1 MKKLFKCA
9 VIPFVLLGSISITAF
24 AEDSPETNYE
34 EKLPYMFKDPNW
46 EKYAN
51 GDTGVWPLPEAPTY
65 STGLYSMASNNSVDY
80 KEDQNQFYETASK
93 YKSSGNIEVYYQSNP
108 STSVTMALPS
118 GSTIGKSVGGDTTV
132 EFTYSDT
139 SVPAYNNIKANN
151 ELILD
156 SSQGQWLVTN
166 GYYSRDNTKGGIKS
180 VGIPGGTTIEASPLL
195 PNPWGL
201 LGTATYITPEDFL
214 MGLSKSIYGVIQSRP
229 VYVQTT
235 PNRLAKKVTWT
246 AANPRH
252 SDGSCGPITWTYQ
265 TKDWAVQD
273 VSNIVPNWADT
284 SAPSC
289 GTSKVIDRGEYI
301 VHPEGYLNNVWYR
314 YRDDQNS
321 FVSPN
326 VYELYFSKLL
336 QKGILSTDVAFANA
350 TPNTRFTP
358 DPKNKANNFS
368 FNKQFA
374 DKFFVEYQDFGKDID
389 GTSRYKYPAWAT
401 ELGALYTNPE
411 LTNTPLGYNI
421 TDKSIGVTYSG
432 GANPYQ
438 KALGSNYNLSGNSKA
453 GITSIQ
459 ADEATGSMMAKNTV
473 TVMSALQM
481 IERAMRVE
489 DGDMSHTE
497 ADIVSKKYGAQYLD
511 DLSQSDK
518 QTVSYLLAKGVLNF
532 ENYQEYSN
540 LYSPLS
546 QSFAYKLMY
555 RIANEDARL
564 QFTEVTLTDSLDL
577 PSLFSEYRQAIV
589 KADLAQLSMLGSLTD
604 SGKLI
609 KNESSEPLTLLSD
622 ITFSSKA
629 EKLVGD
635 ANGKIGTR
643 YVITASIDD
652 PMKYLY
658 RSMPLVNVEQSGKPV
673 SDGNKYNVYI
683 STSKELYNDISEKD
697 KRYVGINSIRRNPN
711 TNRYDVQF
719 YAYGDN
725 YDTAL
730 LFVKANLQTRIA
742 NVSVSETESSV
753 ISEES
758 GAMSSTKGSDLNS
771 SISSNNDLIVNRDF
785 DLTAYS
791 NSKTSIV
798 GNSLVPGPSA
808 VKVGENILA
817 SLNVTS
823 KLTNTTA
830 FETIGSK
837 QLVSVD
843 SSQLKGLG
851 VLVQNPSGGTVGRTT
866 IINDKVSS
874 KPSTKG
880 KGDITTDI
888 TAYNLSMLKSTDTV
902 ITEKKFTYTDS
913 EGNKRQIPG
922 SVIIS
927 WNLDLPTVSEQNSL
941 VGSSVTPYVN
951 DGAKS
956 SWIFTKPTNKS
967 LLSYWEYNT
976 GLNNAL
982 LKTLSKNGLSIP
994 SGYFSPTVD
1003 ILVDSLNVKEVN
1015 ENGVVH
1021 NEDLTEA
1028 QLREIENNFAS
1039 EVGQNLS
1046 SGWVQTYI
1054 GSVALANHIVG
1065 SKIKDGG
1072 TAEEIKQYIDP
1083 KLSDKQGTF
1092 IKPSGLLKGIKVPVG
1107 KTVWSELVF
1116 KQEKPNDH
1124 SASYFDMHS
1133 TTSNLNLY
1141 TMYSAKNGNHYYGEY
1156 FSGAGEGITPQMEIP
1171 YVKDNFNNLYHNVDF
1186 SQYSY
1191 DTNANI
1197 LREESSYYTP
1207 NKTGTKL
1214 TYKEEDWY
1222 VADDTPYTLNLVS
1235 KKFITGV
1242 MKDGKIYQS
1251 TSGAM
1256 ETPLVL
1262 DVIHD
1267 GNIKTFGRGQ
1277 EKGIDSD
1284 AYMRT
1289 QAFDFV
1295 PSAETIKTDI
1305 KFIGIKNGVMLPYI
1319 YKNVINQDGSTNLKL
1334 EETTLDEGEI
1344 INVPSFVVLSK
1355 AVWSASADKLIWSKK
1370 YIGAEHSLYTKGSI
1384 VQGLKE
1390 QLLNEQS
1397 KNLVLSQDVKTGTL
1411 KIGNTTGTIT
1421 NNNVT
1426 FTVPYTSNMI
1436 AGTKINTQAVLD
1448 AFNMNADVTIT
1459 DRGET
1464 ASSAQYLKNKKVGS
1478 YDPYYKNYN
1487 NTLVD
1492 NKGKLQVASGTKLAD
1507 YTSSSVVDS
1516 VSLTAIVMDG
1526 VRYLNNGASSS
1537 SNVYKIHQYQ
1547 TIKPPA
1553 VVAPFTDGAP
1563 PVLNAD
1569 NAIVA
1574 EAASNFEGLP
1584 TALELFDS
1592 LQDYLSE
1599 IAVKNAWFLLVIIIL
1614 GTSVVFSITTLL
1626 AHVFA
1631 HAPISNTFFDR
1642 MMDITGIDFLAIFSV
1657 GAVRITMDTP
1667 NSWIKTLKTSIFL
1680 GIVPIVIFGVM
1691 RVYGLV

>member
-9 VIPFVLLGSISITAF
+9 IIPFMLLSSVSLTAS
-24 AEDSPETNYE
+24 AEETPSTNYE

-46 EKYAN
+46 EKYEN
-51 GDTGVWPLPEAPTY
+51 GDTGTWPLPEAPAY

-80 KEDQNQFYETASK
+80 KEDQNQFYELASK
-93 YKSSGNIEVYYQSNP
+93 YKSSGNTEVYYKSNP

-118 GSTIGKSVGGDTTV
+118 GSAIGKSVGGDTTV

-139 SVPAYNNIKANN
+139 AVPAYNNIKGNN

-180 VGIPGGTTIEASPLL
+180 VGVPGGTTIEASPLQ

-229 VYVQTT
+229 VYIQTT

-246 AANPRH
+246 VANPRM
-252 SDGSCGPITWTYQ
+252 SDGSCGPITWTYK
-265 TKDWAVQD
+265 TVDWQVQD
-273 VSNIVPNWADT
+273 VSKVVPSWANT
-284 SAPSC
+284 SAPAC
-289 GTSKVIDRGEYI
+289 GTSKIIDRGEYI

-321 FVSPN
+321 FVSAN

-336 QKGILSTDVAFANA
+336 QKGILSTDAAFANA
-350 TPNTRFTP
+350 NPNTSFTP
-358 DPKNKANNFS
+358 DPKNKATNFS
-368 FNKQFA
+368 FTKAFA
-374 DKFFVEYQDFGKDID
+374 NKFFTEYQDFGKDID
-389 GTSRYKYPAWAT
+389 GTSRYKYPTWAT

-411 LTNTPLGYNI
+411 LTNIPLGYNI
-421 TDKSIGVTYSG
+421 TDKSIGVSYSG
-432 GANPYQ
+432 GVNAFQ
-438 KALGSNYNLSGNSKA
+438 KALGSKYNLTGDSKLGVTAIQETEVA
-453 GITSIQ
+453 GT
-459 ADEATGSMMAKNTV
+459 MMSKNTV
-473 TVMSALQM
+473 TVMSALQL

-511 DLSQSDK
+511 ALSQSDK

-546 QSFAYKLMY
+546 ESFAYKLMY
-555 RIANEDARL
+555 RIANKDARL

-589 KADLAQLSMLGSLTD
+589 RADLSQLSLLGSLT
-604 SGKLI
+604 STGKLI
-609 KNESSEPLTLLSD
+609 KNEANEPLTLLSD

-635 ANGKIGTR
+635 AEGKVGTR
-643 YVITASIDD
+643 YVITAYLDD

-658 RSMPLVNVEQSGKPV
+658 RSMPLVNVDTSGNPKHN
-673 SDGNKYNVYI
+673 GNSYPPYI
-683 STSKELYNDISEKD
+683 STTKELYNNVSDKD
-697 KRYVGINSIRRNPN
+697 KRYVGVNSINKDSN
-711 TNRYDVQF
+711 TNRYVTQF
-719 YAYGDN
+719 YAYGDS

-730 LFVKANLQTRIA
+730 RFVKANLQTRIA
-742 NVSVSETESSV
+742 NVSTAETESSI

-771 SISSNNDLIVNRDF
+771 SISSNNDLIVNKDF

-798 GNSLVPGPSA
+798 GNNLVPGPSA
-808 VKVGENILA
+808 VKIGDNVLA
-817 SLNVTS
+817 SLNVAS

-837 QLVSVD
+837 ELVSVD
-843 SSQLKGLG
+843 SSQLKGLNTI
-851 VLVQNPSGGTVGRTT
+851 VQNPAGSVVGRTT
-866 IINDKVSS
+866 MISDKVSS
-874 KPSTKG
+874 RPSTKG
-880 KGDITTDI
+880 KGDVLTTV

-902 ITEKKFTYTDS
+902 ITEKVFTYTDS
-913 EGNKRQIPG
+913 EGNKREIPG
-922 SVIIS
+922 SVVVS
-927 WNLDLPTVSEQNSL
+927 WNLDLPSESEQNSL

-951 DGAKS
+951 DGAKA

-967 LLSYWEYNT
+967 LLASWEYNV
-976 GLNNAL
+976 GINNAL
-982 LKTLSKNGLSIP
+982 LKTLSGNSLSIP

-1003 ILVDSLNVKEVN
+1003 ILVDSLNVRERN
-1015 ENGVVH
+1015 EKGEIYNQ
-1021 NEDLTEA
+1021 DLTEA
-1028 QLREIENNFAS
+1028 QLREIENNFSAQ
-1039 EVGQNLS
+1039 VGQNLS
-1046 SGWVQTYI
+1046 AGWIKTYI
-1054 GSVALANHIVG
+1054 GSVALANHVVG
-1065 SKIKDGG
+1065 SKLKDGS
-1072 TAEEIKQYIDP
+1072 TAEEIKQFIDP
-1083 KLSDKQGTF
+1083 KLSDKQGSF
-1092 IKPSGLLKGIKVPVG
+1092 IKPSGLLKGAKVPLG

-1116 KQEKPNDH
+1116 KQTKPGDH
-1124 SASYFDMHS
+1124 SATYFDMHS
-1133 TTSNLNLY
+1133 TSSKFNLY
-1141 TMYSAKNGNHYYGEY
+1141 TVYSANNGNHYYGEY
-1156 FSGAGEGITPQMEIP
+1156 FSGMGEGITPHMEIP
-1171 YVKDNFNNLYHNVDF
+1171 YVKDNFNNLYRNIDF
-1186 SQYSY
+1186 SEYSY
-1191 DTNANI
+1191 ESTSGV
-1197 LREESSYYTP
+1197 LKEESSYYTP
-1207 NKTGTKL
+1207 NKTGAKL
-1214 TYKEEDWY
+1214 TYKNEEWY
-1222 VADDTPYTLNLVS
+1222 VAEDSPFTLNLVS

-1242 MKDGKIYQS
+1242 KKDGKIYQS

-1256 ETPLVL
+1256 EAPLVL
-1262 DVIHD
+1262 NVIHD
-1267 GNIKTFGRGQ
+1267 GNLKTFGRGQ
-1277 EKGIDSD
+1277 EKTVDSS
-1284 AYMRT
+1284 AYLRT

-1295 PSAETIKTDI
+1295 PSSEAIKTDT
-1305 KFIGIKNGVMLPYI
+1305 KFVGIKNGVMLPYV
-1319 YKNVINQDGSTNLKL
+1319 YKNIINQDGSTTLKL

-1344 INVPSFVVLSK
+1344 VNVPSFVVLSK
-1355 AVWSASADKLIWSKK
+1355 AVWSASADKLLWSKK

-1411 KIGNTTGTIT
+1411 TIGNTTGTIT
-1421 NNNVT
+1421 NKNVT
-1426 FTVPYTSNMI
+1426 FTVPYTSNMVK
-1436 AGTKINTQAVLD
+1436 GTSINKQAVLD
-1448 AFNMNADVTIT
+1448 SFNMNADVTIT

-1464 ASSAQYLKNKKVGS
+1464 ASSAQYLKDKKVGS
-1478 YDPYYKNYN
+1478 YDPYYKGYN

-1492 NKGKLQVASGTKLAD
+1492 NKGKLQLASGTKLTD
-1507 YTSSSVVDS
+1507 YTTSSVIDS

-1537 SNVYKIHQYQ
+1537 SNIYKIHQYQ

-1569 NAIVA
+1569 NTIVA
-1574 EAASNFEGLP
+1574 EVASNFEGLP

-1599 IAVKNAWFLLVIIIL
+1599 IAMKNAWFLLIVVVL

-1667 NSWIKTLKTSIFL
+1667 NSWVKTLKTSIFL